1 MGAELQNKSDNKI
14 QKNYIQLKEDTNILK
29 LWIRDEKG
37 NETGEFLKFNLK
49 DIELPMKYQTLM
61 EEDKKAR
68 LNLKN
73 QLTIIDK
80 KQDHKGKKLFSAN
93 EEAKIKAFADFF
105 KKEEEIYNMFLGE
118 NGVKK
123 ILNGEALS
131 WTSLRIIDEIIEE
144 QIQPQLNVNAED
156 IKSEIMA
163 KYSDKRD
170 DVIE

>member
-1 MGAELQNKSDNKI
+1 MGAELQNKSDN
-14 QKNYIQLKEDTNILK
+14 YIQINKNDNILK
-29 LWIRDEKG
+29 LWIRDEEG
-37 NETGEFLKFNLK
+37 NETGEYLKFNLE
-49 DIELPMKYQTLM
+49 DIELPLKFQTLL
-61 EEDKKAR
+61 EEDKRAR
-68 LNLKN
+68 LDLKN

-93 EEAKIKAFADFF
+93 EEAKIKAMKEFY

-123 ILNGEALS
+123 LLNGESLS
-131 WTSLRIIDEIIEE
+131 WTSLEIIDRIIEE
-144 QIQPQLNVNAED
+144 QIMPKLEVNASN
-156 IKSEIMA
+156 IKAKIMK